1 MKVRVAGIV
10 NDSIVDGE
18 GIRLTIFFQGC
29 PHRCKG
35 CHNPQTWEENGGYEI
50 DTEEI
55 IRMMDENPL
64 LDGITLSGGEP
75 LYGQNKK
82 KAALELAK
90 AAHERNLSVWCYT
103 GWEWETL
110 KSLTEF
116 YPYGATKPLL
126 EEIDVLIDGRFI
138 EEQKTLDLP
147 WRGSKNQR
155 LLYLYKGEID
165 GEG

>member
-1 MKVRVAGIV
+1 MKVRIAGIV

-35 CHNPQTWEENGGYEI
+35 CHNPQTWDANGGYEI

-55 IRMMDENPL
+55 IQMMDENPL

-75 LYGQNKK
+75 FLHRV
-82 KAALELAK
+82 AALELAK

-103 GWEWETL
+103 GYEYDVHLGYSL
-110 KSLTEF
+110 KTSPKSTISMF
-116 YPYGATKPLL
+116 L
-126 EEIDVLIDGRFI
+126 EEIDVLIDGKFI
-138 EEQKTLDLP
+138 EEEKTFDLP

>member
-35 CHNPQTWEENGGYEI
+35 CHNPQTWDSDGGYEI

-75 LYGQNKK
+75 FLQRFG
-82 KAALELAK
+82 AFEIAK

-103 GWEWETL
+103 GYKYEEVYKMSKTIPHNFF
-110 KSLTEF
+110 K
-116 YPYGATKPLL
+116 KLL
-126 EEIDVLIDGRFI
+126 NEIDVLIDGKFI